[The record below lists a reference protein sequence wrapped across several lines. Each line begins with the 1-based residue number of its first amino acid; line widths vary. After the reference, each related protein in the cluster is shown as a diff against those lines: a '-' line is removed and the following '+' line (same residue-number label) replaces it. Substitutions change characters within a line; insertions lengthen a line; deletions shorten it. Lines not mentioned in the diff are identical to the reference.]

1 MSSQHNTL
9 IATATEYKRA
19 IDDGAKMNIG
29 IIGRG
34 FVGNAVYENLKD
46 DFTVTCY
53 DKDKSKTDCND
64 VRELCHST
72 DIIFVCLPTPM
83 RPDGSCDLSIIFG
96 AMAQVAHWYDNNIVV
111 IKSTIPPGTCER
123 ILRLHPELKL
133 VFSPEFLTERNS
145 IEDFKT
151 CSRVIFG
158 GNQPDTQACVDL
170 FKIIYPDKTYR
181 QTDHRTAEVV
191 KYYINTFLACKIS
204 FANEVKQICD
214 SIEVEYNDVKEL
226 ALLDERIG
234 KTHLNVPGHDGNCG
248 FGGTCFPKDLNSFIH
263 FAELNKIDPIV
274 LKSVWS
280 KNLEVRINK
289 DWESM
294 PGRAVSKGESNEQ

>member
-1 MSSQHNTL
+1 
-9 IATATEYKRA
+9 
-19 IDDGAKMNIG
+19 
-29 IIGRG
+29 
-34 FVGNAVYENLKD
+34 
-46 DFTVTCY
+46 
-53 DKDKSKTDCND
+53 
-64 VRELCHST
+64 
-72 DIIFVCLPTPM
+72 
-83 RPDGSCDLSIIFG
+83 
-96 AMAQVAHWYDNNIVV
+96 
-111 IKSTIPPGTCER
+111 
-123 ILRLHPELKL
+123 